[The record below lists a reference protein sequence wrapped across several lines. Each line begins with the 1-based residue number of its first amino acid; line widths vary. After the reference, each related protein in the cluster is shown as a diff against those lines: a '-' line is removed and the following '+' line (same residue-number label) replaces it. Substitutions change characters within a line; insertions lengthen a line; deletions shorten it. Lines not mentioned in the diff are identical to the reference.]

1 MGRYS
6 VTRKVL
12 FNDWVNEG
20 SQAYAPILSTITVI
34 IWNRGPVIKAVVQ
47 SSSNTTID
55 KSCVPYYA
63 DVDSV
68 YSKMVLGAFL

>member
-6 VTRKVL
+6 MIRKVL

-20 SQAYAPILSTITVI
+20 SQGYVPILSTITVI
-34 IWNRGPVIKAVVQ
+34 SWNRG
-47 SSSNTTID
+47 
-55 KSCVPYYA
+55 PYYA

-68 YSKMVLGAFL
+68 YSKMVLDAFL

>member
-20 SQAYAPILSTITVI
+20 SQGYVPILSTITVI
-34 IWNRGPVIKAVVQ
+34 SWNRGPVIKVVVQ

-68 YSKMVLGAFL
+68 YSKMVLDAFL